1 MDAKRIGALI
11 RALRVE
17 KGMTQRELAAR
28 LQVSDKAVSKW
39 ERAMGCP
46 DVSLLPALSQVL
58 GVQIGAV
65 LSGSLNPNERDGGN
79 MRRIRFYV
87 CPVCGNVIAATG
99 EAQIACCGRNLEALE
114 PRPCDEAHAVTIEP
128 MDGEL
133 YLYFG
138 HEIAFDHG
146 MSKAHHIRFVA
157 AAGFDRVLLVRLYPE
172 QGGELRMPDLPQA
185 ALYIGCSRDGLY
197 VLKR

>member
-1 MDAKRIGALI
+1 MDARRIGELI
-11 RALRVE
+11 RALRME

-28 LQVSDKAVSKW
+28 LHVSDKAVSKW

-58 GVQIGAV
+58 GVQIDAV
-65 LSGSLNPNERDGGN
+65 LSGSLSPSERDGGN
-79 MRRIRFYV
+79 MRRIKFFV

-99 EAQIACCGRNLEALE
+99 DAQIACCGRNLEALE

-133 YLYFG
+133 YLSFG
-138 HEIAFDHG
+138 HE
-146 MSKAHHIRFVA
+146 MTKAHHIRFVA
-157 AAGFDRVLLVRLYPE
+157 CVGYDRVLLVRLYPE
-172 QGGELRMPDLPQA
+172 QGGELRMPDLPRCT
-185 ALYIGCSRDGLY
+185 LYIGCSRDGLF
-197 VLKR
+197 VMRR

>member
-1 MDAKRIGALI
+1 MDARRIGALI
-11 RALRVE
+11 RALRME

-28 LQVSDKAVSKW
+28 LHVSDKAVSKW

-58 GVQIGAV
+58 GVQIDAV
-65 LSGSLNPNERDGGN
+65 LSGSLSPSERDGGN
-79 MRRIRFYV
+79 MRRIKFFV

-99 EAQIACCGRNLEALE
+99 DAQIACCGRNLEALE

-133 YLYFG
+133 YLSFG
-138 HEIAFDHG
+138 HE
-146 MSKAHHIRFVA
+146 MTKAHHIRFVA
-157 AAGFDRVLLVRLYPE
+157 CVGYDRVLLVHLYPE
-172 QGGELRMPDLPQA
+172 QGGELRMPDLPRCT
-185 ALYIGCSRDGLY
+185 LYIGCSRDGLF
-197 VLKR
+197 VMRR

>member
-1 MDAKRIGALI
+1 MDARRIGALI
-11 RALRVE
+11 RALRME

-28 LQVSDKAVSKW
+28 LHVSDKAVSKW

-58 GVQIGAV
+58 GVQIDAV
-65 LSGSLNPNERDGGN
+65 LSGTLSPSERDGGN
-79 MRRIRFYV
+79 MRRIKFFV

-99 EAQIACCGRNLEALE
+99 DAQIACCGRNLEALE

-138 HEIAFDHG
+138 HE
-146 MSKAHHIRFVA
+146 MTKAHHIRFVA
-157 AAGFDRVLLVRLYPE
+157 CVGYDRVLLVRLYPE
-172 QGGELRMPDLPQA
+172 QGGELRMPDLPRCT
-185 ALYIGCSRDGLY
+185 LYIGCSRDGLFAM
-197 VLKR
+197 RR

>member
-1 MDAKRIGALI
+1 MDARRIGALI
-11 RALRVE
+11 RALRME

-28 LQVSDKAVSKW
+28 LHVSDKAVSKW

-58 GVQIGAV
+58 GVQIDAV
-65 LSGSLNPNERDGGN
+65 LSGTLSPSERDGGN
-79 MRRIRFYV
+79 MRRIKFFV

-99 EAQIACCGRNLEALE
+99 DAQIACCGRNLEALE

-133 YLYFG
+133 YLSFG
-138 HEIAFDHG
+138 HE
-146 MSKAHHIRFVA
+146 MTKAHHIRFVA
-157 AAGFDRVLLVRLYPE
+157 CVGYDRVLLVHLYPE
-172 QGGELRMPDLPQA
+172 QGGELRMPDLPRCT
-185 ALYIGCSRDGLY
+185 LYIGCSRDGLF
-197 VLKR
+197 VMRR

>member
-1 MDAKRIGALI
+1 MDARRIGALI
-11 RALRVE
+11 RALRME

-28 LQVSDKAVSKW
+28 LHVSDKAVSKW

-58 GVQIGAV
+58 GVQIDAV
-65 LSGSLNPNERDGGN
+65 LSGSLSPSERDGGN
-79 MRRIRFYV
+79 MRRIKFFV

-99 EAQIACCGRNLEALE
+99 DAQIACCGRNLEAME

-133 YLYFG
+133 YLSFG
-138 HEIAFDHG
+138 HE
-146 MSKAHHIRFVA
+146 MTKAHHIRFVA
-157 AAGFDRVLLVRLYPE
+157 CVGYDRVLLVRLYPE
-172 QGGELRMPDLPQA
+172 QGGELRMPDLPRCT
-185 ALYIGCSRDGLY
+185 LYIGCSQDGLFAM
-197 VLKR
+197 RR

>member
-1 MDAKRIGALI
+1 MDARRIGALI
-11 RALRVE
+11 RALRME

-28 LQVSDKAVSKW
+28 LHVSDKAVSKW

-58 GVQIGAV
+58 GVQIDAV
-65 LSGSLNPNERDGGN
+65 LSGSLSPSERDGGN
-79 MRRIRFYV
+79 MRRIKFFV

-99 EAQIACCGRNLEALE
+99 DAQIACCGRNLEALE

-133 YLYFG
+133 YLSFG
-138 HEIAFDHG
+138 PE
-146 MSKAHHIRFVA
+146 MTKAHHIRFVA
-157 AAGFDRVLLVRLYPE
+157 CVGYDRVLLVRLYPE
-172 QGGELRMPDLPQA
+172 QGGELRMPDLPRCT
-185 ALYIGCSRDGLY
+185 LYIGCSRDGLF
-197 VLKR
+197 VMRR

>member
-1 MDAKRIGALI
+1 MDARRIGALI
-11 RALRVE
+11 RALRME

-28 LQVSDKAVSKW
+28 LHVSDKAVSKW

-58 GVQIGAV
+58 GVQIDAV
-65 LSGSLNPNERDGGN
+65 LSGSLSPSERDGGN
-79 MRRIRFYV
+79 MSRIKFFV

-99 EAQIACCGRNLEALE
+99 DAQIACCGRNLEALE

-133 YLYFG
+133 YLSFG
-138 HEIAFDHG
+138 HE
-146 MSKAHHIRFVA
+146 MTKAHHIRFVA
-157 AAGFDRVLLVRLYPE
+157 CVGYDRVLLVRLYPE
-172 QGGELRMPDLPQA
+172 QGGELRMPDLPRCT
-185 ALYIGCSRDGLY
+185 LYIGCSRDGLFAM
-197 VLKR
+197 RR

>member
-1 MDAKRIGALI
+1 MDARRIGALI
-11 RALRVE
+11 RALRME

-28 LQVSDKAVSKW
+28 LHVSDKAVSKW

-58 GVQIGAV
+58 GVQIDAV
-65 LSGSLNPNERDGGN
+65 LSGSLSPSERDGGN
-79 MRRIRFYV
+79 MRRIKFFV

-99 EAQIACCGRNLEALE
+99 DAQIACCGRNLEALE

-133 YLYFG
+133 YLSFG
-138 HEIAFDHG
+138 HE
-146 MSKAHHIRFVA
+146 MTKTHHIRFVA
-157 AAGFDRVLLVRLYPE
+157 CVGYDRVLLVRLYPE
-172 QGGELRMPDLPQA
+172 QGGELRMPDLPRCT
-185 ALYIGCSRDGLY
+185 LYIGCSRDGLF
-197 VLKR
+197 VMRR